1 MPSFKWQGK
10 NRQGEVI
17 RGEMEAAN
25 AAVAVLNLRKQ
36 QIVPLQV
43 KPEKGKSVLSSIQF
57 ASRIKEK
64 EVAVFTRQLAT
75 MIDSGLP
82 LVQSLEILANQQENQ
97 KFKDTLL
104 AVKTEVEGGSTFSD
118 ALRKHPKA
126 FDDLYTNLV
135 TAGEIGG
142 TQLQVQHQ
150 RLIRSMQGTLDIILN
165 RLSQYME
172 KSIALKK
179 RVKGAM
185 VYPSA
190 ILGVSVL
197 VVIVLLVFVI
207 PVFEKMFQGFG
218 AALPAPTQ
226 FIIALSNFVKGNI
239 LYMVAGLIGFI
250 FLFRRYYRTQS
261 GRVVID
267 RAMLKL
273 PVFGDLLLKIATA
286 RFTRTLGTL
295 VSSGVPILDGLMITA
310 KAAGNKVVEQAIMKT
325 RVSISE
331 GKTIAEP
338 LEQSQVFS
346 GMVVQMIG
354 VGESTGSLDA
364 MLNKIAD
371 FYDEEVDATVAALTS
386 LLEPLMMVVLGVL
399 IGGMMVAMY
408 LPIFKMA
415 SVVA

>member
-1 MPSFKWQGK
+1 LFKWQGK

-36 QIVPLQV
+36 QIVPIQV
-43 KPEKGKSVLSSIQF
+43 KAEKEK
-57 ASRIKEK
+57 ASRFSFKLSHRVTQK

-97 KFKDTLL
+97 AFKDTLL
-104 AVKTEVEGGSTFSD
+104 AVKGDVEGGATFSD

-142 TQLQVQHQ
+142 T
-150 RLIRSMQGTLDIILN
+150 LDIILS

-207 PVFEKMFQGFG
+207 PVFEQMFKGFG

-226 FIIALSNFVKGNI
+226 FIIALSNFMKANI
-239 LYMVAGLIGFI
+239 FYMIAGVIGAV
-250 FLFRRYYRTQS
+250 FLLRRYYRTEQ
-261 GRVVID
+261 GRMVID
-267 RAMLKL
+267 RTLLKL
-273 PVFGDLLLKIATA
+273 PIFGDLLLKIATA

-295 VSSGVPILDGLMITA
+295 VSSGVPILDGLLITA
-310 KAAGNKVVEQAIMKT
+310 KASGNRVVEEAIMKT

-338 LEQSQVFS
+338 LEQSEVFS

-399 IGGMMVAMY
+399 IGGMMVCMY

>member
-1 MPSFKWQGK
+1 MPVFKWQGK
-10 NRQGEVI
+10 NRKGEAMQGEI
-17 RGEMEAAN
+17 EAAN
-25 AAVAVLNLRKQ
+25 AAAAVLNLRKQ

-43 KPEKGKSVLSSIQF
+43 KQEKAKSAKFSIQF
-57 ASRIKEK
+57 MSRITER

-75 MIDSGLP
+75 MIDAGLP
-82 LVQSLEILANQQENQ
+82 LVQSLEILGNQQENA
-97 KFKDTLL
+97 KFKETLL
-104 AVKTEVEGGSTFSD
+104 AVKSEVEGGSTFSD
-118 ALRKHPKA
+118 ALRKHPRA

-142 TQLQVQHQ
+142 T
-150 RLIRSMQGTLDIILN
+150 LDIILN
-165 RLSQYME
+165 RLAQYME

-190 ILGVSVL
+190 ILGVSVM
-197 VVIVLLVFVI
+197 VVVVLLIFVI
-207 PVFEKMFQGFG
+207 PVFEKMFRGFG

-226 FIIALSNFVKGNI
+226 FLIVLSNFMKANI
-239 LYMVAGLIGFI
+239 LYMAAGLVGFV
-250 FLFRRYYRTQS
+250 FLFRRYYRTES
-261 GRVVID
+261 GRKVVD
-267 RAMLKL
+267 RALLKV

-310 KAAGNKVVEQAIMKT
+310 KASGNKVIEEAILKT

-338 LEQSQVFS
+338 LEQAQVFS

-386 LLEPLMMVVLGVL
+386 LLEPLMMVILGVL
-399 IGGMMVAMY
+399 IGGMMIAMY

-415 SVVA
+415 TVVA

>member
-1 MPSFKWQGK
+1 MPVFKWQGK
-10 NRQGEVI
+10 NRQGEVMH
-17 RGEMEAAN
+17 GEMEAAN
-25 AAVAVLNLRKQ
+25 AAAAVLSLRKQ

-43 KPEKGKSVLSSIQF
+43 KQDKGKSAKFSIQLM
-57 ASRIKEK
+57 SRITER

-75 MIDSGLP
+75 MIDAGLP
-82 LVQSLEILANQQENQ
+82 LVQSLEILGNQQENP
-97 KFKDTLL
+97 KFKETLL
-104 AVKTEVEGGSTFSD
+104 AVKSEVEGGSTFSD

-142 TQLQVQHQ
+142 T
-150 RLIRSMQGTLDIILN
+150 LDIILN
-165 RLSQYME
+165 RLAQYME

-185 VYPSA
+185 VYPAA
-190 ILGVSVL
+190 ILGVSIM
-197 VVIVLLVFVI
+197 VVVVLLIFVI
-207 PVFEKMFQGFG
+207 PVFEKMFSGFG

-226 FIIALSNFVKGNI
+226 FLIVLSNFMQANI
-239 LYMVAGLIGFI
+239 FYMVAGMVGLV
-250 FLFRRYYRTQS
+250 FLFRRYYRTES
-261 GRVVID
+261 GRKVVD
-267 RAMLKL
+267 RALLKL

-310 KAAGNKVVEQAIMKT
+310 KASGNKVIEAAILKT
-325 RVSISE
+325 RISISE

-338 LEQSQVFS
+338 LEESQVFS

-399 IGGMMVAMY
+399 IGGMMIAMY

-415 SVVA
+415 TVVA

>member
-36 QIVPLQV
+36 QIVPIQV
-43 KPEKGKSVLSSIQF
+43 KPEKEK
-57 ASRIKEK
+57 ASRFSLQLKRRVTQK

-82 LVQSLEILANQQENQ
+82 LVQSLDILANQQENLA
-97 KFKDTLL
+97 FKETLL
-104 AVKTEVEGGSTFSD
+104 GVKNEVEGGATFSD

-142 TQLQVQHQ
+142 T
-150 RLIRSMQGTLDIILN
+150 LDIILS

-207 PVFEKMFQGFG
+207 PVFEQMFKGFG

-226 FIIALSNFVKGNI
+226 FIITLSNFMKGNI
-239 LYMVAGLIGFI
+239 FYMIAGVIGSV
-250 FLFRRYYRTQS
+250 FLLRRYYRTEQ
-261 GRVVID
+261 GHMVID
-267 RAMLKL
+267 RTLLKL

-295 VSSGVPILDGLMITA
+295 VSSGVPILDGLLITA
-310 KAAGNKVVEQAIMKT
+310 KASGNKVVEEAIMKT

-338 LEQSQVFS
+338 LEQSEVFS

-399 IGGMMVAMY
+399 IGGMMVCMY

>member
-1 MPSFKWQGK
+1 MPVFKWQGK
-10 NRQGEVI
+10 NRQGEVVQ
-17 RGEMEAAN
+17 GQMEAAN
-25 AAVAVLNLRKQ
+25 SAAAVLSLRKQ
-36 QIVPLQV
+36 KIVPTQV
-43 KPEKGKSVLSSIQF
+43 KAEKGKSAGLSIQF
-57 ASRIKEK
+57 MQRITER

-75 MIDSGLP
+75 MIDAGLP
-82 LVQSLEILANQQENQ
+82 LVQSLEILGNQQENQ

-104 AVKTEVEGGSTFSD
+104 AVKNEVEGGSTFSD

-142 TQLQVQHQ
+142 T
-150 RLIRSMQGTLDIILN
+150 LDIILN
-165 RLSQYME
+165 RLAQYME

-185 VYPSA
+185 VYPAA
-190 ILGVSVL
+190 ILGVSVM
-197 VVIVLLVFVI
+197 VVVVLLIFVI
-207 PVFEKMFQGFG
+207 PVFEKLFRGFG

-226 FIIALSNFVKGNI
+226 FLIVLSNFMQANI
-239 LYMVAGLIGFI
+239 FYIIAGAVGLV
-250 FLFRRYYRTQS
+250 FLFRRYYRTTS
-261 GRVVID
+261 GRKVVD
-267 RAMLKL
+267 KTLLKL

-310 KAAGNKVVEQAIMKT
+310 KASGNKVIEEAILKT

-399 IGGMMVAMY
+399 IGGMMIAMY

-415 SVVA
+415 TVIA

>member
-1 MPSFKWQGK
+1 MPLFKWQGK
-10 NRQGEVI
+10 NRQGEII

-36 QIVPLQV
+36 QIVPIQV
-43 KPEKGKSVLSSIQF
+43 KPEKAKSLNFNIQF
-57 ASRIKEK
+57 SRRITEK

-97 KFKDTLL
+97 TFKDTLL
-104 AVKTEVEGGSTFSD
+104 AVKREVEGGATFSD

-135 TAGEIGG
+135 TAGEIG
-142 TQLQVQHQ
+142 
-150 RLIRSMQGTLDIILN
+150 GTLDIILN

-226 FIIALSNFVKGNI
+226 FIIALSNFMKANI
-239 LYMVAGLIGFI
+239 LYMIAGVIALVFM
-250 FLFRRYYRTQS
+250 LRRYYRTEP
-261 GRVVID
+261 GKKVID
-267 RAMLKL
+267 RTLLKL

-295 VSSGVPILDGLMITA
+295 VSSGVPILDGLLITA
-310 KAAGNKVVEQAIMKT
+310 KASGNKVIEEAIMRT

-386 LLEPLMMVVLGVL
+386 LLEPLMMVILGVL

>member
-1 MPSFKWQGK
+1 MPVFKWQGK

-17 RGEMEAAN
+17 RGEMEAAS

-36 QIVPLQV
+36 QIVPLRV
-43 KPEKGKSVLSSIQF
+43 KPEKSKSSGLSFSF
-57 ASRIKEK
+57 GGRITEK
-64 EVAVFTRQLAT
+64 EVAIFTRQLAT

-82 LVQSLEILANQQENQ
+82 LVQSLEILANQQENP
-97 KFKDTLL
+97 KFKETLL
-104 AVKTEVEGGSTFSD
+104 AVKADVEGGSTFSD
-118 ALRKHPKA
+118 SLRKHPKA

-142 TQLQVQHQ
+142 T
-150 RLIRSMQGTLDIILN
+150 LDIILS

-185 VYPSA
+185 VYPSS

-197 VVIVLLVFVI
+197 VVTVLLIFVI
-207 PVFEKMFQGFG
+207 PVFQKMFQGFG

-239 LYMVAGLIGFI
+239 LYMIAGLIGLV
-250 FLFRRYYRTQS
+250 FLFRRYYRTEQ
-261 GRVVID
+261 GRKVID
-267 RAMLKL
+267 RGLLKL

-295 VSSGVPILDGLMITA
+295 VSSGVPILDGLLITA
-310 KAAGNKVVEQAIMKT
+310 RASGNKVIEEAIMKT

>member
-1 MPSFKWQGK
+1 MPSFKWQGR
-10 NRQGEVI
+10 NRQGQVI
-17 RGEMEAAN
+17 RGQMDAAS

-36 QIVPLQV
+36 QIVPIQV
-43 KPEKGKSVLSSIQF
+43 KPEKAKSDGFSFQF
-57 ASRIKEK
+57 LQGITEK

-75 MIDSGLP
+75 MIDAGLP
-82 LVQSLEILANQQENQ
+82 LVQSLEILGNQQEN
-97 KFKDTLL
+97 KTFKDTLL
-104 AVKTEVEGGSTFSD
+104 AVKTDVEGGSTFSD

-142 TQLQVQHQ
+142 T
-150 RLIRSMQGTLDIILN
+150 LDIILN

-185 VYPSA
+185 VYPAA

-197 VVIVLLVFVI
+197 VVVVLLVFVI
-207 PVFEKMFQGFG
+207 PVFEKMFAGFG
-218 AALPAPTQ
+218 SALPVPTQ
-226 FIIALSNFVKGNI
+226 VIIVISNFMKANI
-239 LYMVAGLIGFI
+239 LYMIAGAIGLV
-250 FLFRRYYRTQS
+250 FLFRRYNRTEQ
-261 GRVVID
+261 GRKVVD
-267 RAMLKL
+267 RVLLKL

-295 VSSGVPILDGLMITA
+295 VSSGVPILDGLLITA
-310 KAAGNKVVEQAIMKT
+310 RASGNKVIEEAIMKT

-338 LEQSQVFS
+338 LEQSKVFS

-364 MLNKIAD
+364 MLNKVAD
-371 FYDEEVDATVAALTS
+371 FYDEEVDTTVAALTS
-386 LLEPLMMVVLGVL
+386 LLEPLMMVFLGVL

-415 SVVA
+415 SVIG

>member
-1 MPSFKWQGK
+1 MPVFKWQGK

-36 QIVPLQV
+36 QIVPIQV
-43 KPEKGKSVLSSIQF
+43 KPERAKTSKMSFQLSK
-57 ASRIKEK
+57 RITEK

-97 KFKDTLL
+97 AFKNTLL
-104 AVKTEVEGGSTFSD
+104 AVKGEVEGGATFSD

-135 TAGEIGG
+135 TAGEIG
-142 TQLQVQHQ
+142 
-150 RLIRSMQGTLDIILN
+150 GTLDIILN

-197 VVIVLLVFVI
+197 VVVVLLVFVI
-207 PVFEKMFQGFG
+207 PVFEKMFTGFG

-226 FIIALSNFVKGNI
+226 FVIALSNFMKSYI
-239 LYMVAGLIGFI
+239 LYMVAGMIGFV
-250 FLFRRYYRTQS
+250 FLFRRYYRTEQ
-261 GRVVID
+261 GRKVID
-267 RAMLKL
+267 RMLLKL

-295 VSSGVPILDGLMITA
+295 VSSGVPILDGLLITA
-310 KAAGNKVVEQAIMKT
+310 RASGNKVIEEAIMKT

-386 LLEPLMMVVLGVL
+386 LLEPLMMVILGVL

>member
-1 MPSFKWQGK
+1 MPLFKWQGK
-10 NRQGEVI
+10 DRQGQNLQGQI
-17 RGEMEAAN
+17 EASSTA
-25 AAVAVLNLRKQ
+25 AAVMQLRRQ
-36 QIVPLQV
+36 QIVPLQLRE
-43 KPEKGKSVLSSIQF
+43 EKTKRASFQF
-57 ASRIKEK
+57 SLGSRIKEK

-75 MIDSGLP
+75 MIDAGLP
-82 LVQSLEILANQQENQ
+82 LVQSLEVLSSQQENVA
-97 KFKDTLL
+97 FKNVLL
-104 AVKTEVEGGSTFSD
+104 SVKRDVEGGATFSD

-126 FDDLYTNLV
+126 FGDLYTNLV

-142 TQLQVQHQ
+142 T
-150 RLIRSMQGTLDIILN
+150 LDIILS

-185 VYPSA
+185 VYPAS
-190 ILGVSVL
+190 ILGVCVL

-218 AALPAPTQ
+218 AALPTPTQ
-226 FIIALSNFVKGNI
+226 YVIALSKFVQGN
-239 LYMVAGLIGFI
+239 LFLLIGGLVGVVI
-250 FLFRRYYRTQS
+250 LFRQYRKTES
-261 GRVVID
+261 GRMITD
-267 RAMLKL
+267 RALLKA
-273 PVFGDLLLKIATA
+273 PVFGPLLVKIAIA
-286 RFTRTLGTL
+286 RFSRTLGTL
-295 VSSGVPILDGLMITA
+295 VSSGVPILDGLNITA
-310 KAAGNKVVEQAIMKT
+310 KASGNKVLEEAILKT
-325 RVSISE
+325 RASISE

-338 LEQSQVFS
+338 LSEASVFP

-415 SVVA
+415 TVVG

>member
-1 MPSFKWQGK
+1 MPVFKWQGK
-10 NRQGEVI
+10 NRQGSVI
-17 RGEMEAAN
+17 RGEIEAAN
-25 AAVAVLNLRKQ
+25 AAVAILNLRKQ
-36 QIVPLQV
+36 QIIPIQV
-43 KPEKGKSVLSSIQF
+43 KADKDK
-57 ASRIKEK
+57 ASRFSFQLSRRITEK

-97 KFKDTLL
+97 TFQKTLL
-104 AVKTEVEGGSTFSD
+104 AVKAEVEGGSTFSD

-142 TQLQVQHQ
+142 T
-150 RLIRSMQGTLDIILN
+150 LDIILN

-185 VYPSA
+185 VYPAA
-190 ILGVSVL
+190 ILGVSIL
-197 VVIVLLVFVI
+197 VVVVLLVFVI
-207 PVFEKMFQGFG
+207 PVFEQMFAGFG

-226 FIIALSNFVKGNI
+226 FIIALSNFVKSNI
-239 LYMVAGLIGFI
+239 LYMAAGLVGLV
-250 FLFRRYYRTQS
+250 FLFRRYYRTTS
-261 GRVVID
+261 GRMVID
-267 RAMLKL
+267 RTLLKL
-273 PVFGDLLLKIATA
+273 PIFGDLLLKIVTA

-295 VSSGVPILDGLMITA
+295 VSSGVPILDGLLITA
-310 KAAGNKVVEQAIMKT
+310 KASGNKVIEEAIMKT

-338 LEQSQVFS
+338 LEQSRVFS
-346 GMVVQMIG
+346 GMVVQMIS

-386 LLEPLMMVVLGVL
+386 LLEPLIMVVLGVL

-415 SVVA
+415 AVIN

>member
-43 KPEKGKSVLSSIQF
+43 KPEKGKSVLSSIQLT
-57 ASRIKEK
+57 SRIKEK

-135 TAGEIGG
+135 TAGEIG
-142 TQLQVQHQ
+142 
-150 RLIRSMQGTLDIILN
+150 GTLDIILN

>member
-1 MPSFKWQGK
+1 MPKFRWQGK

-25 AAVAVLNLRKQ
+25 ASVAVLNLRKQ
-36 QIVPLQV
+36 QIVPIQV
-43 KPEKGKSVLSSIQF
+43 KPEKPFSSKFDLKILRQQVT
-57 ASRIKEK
+57 EK

-82 LVQSLEILANQQENQ
+82 LVQSLEILANQQEN
-97 KFKDTLL
+97 KTFRETLL
-104 AVKTEVEGGSTFSD
+104 KVKGEVEGGSTFSD
-118 ALRKHPKA
+118 ALRKHPRA

-135 TAGEIGG
+135 TAGEIG
-142 TQLQVQHQ
+142 
-150 RLIRSMQGTLDIILN
+150 GTLDIILN

-185 VYPSA
+185 VYPAS

-197 VVIVLLVFVI
+197 VVVVLLVFVI

-226 FIIALSNFVKGNI
+226 FLIALSNFMKTNI
-239 LYMVAGLIGFI
+239 FYMIAGVIAFV
-250 FLFRRYYRTQS
+250 FVFRRYYRTES
-261 GRVVID
+261 GRKVVD
-267 RAMLKL
+267 KAMLKL
-273 PVFGDLLLKIATA
+273 PVFGDLLLKIATS

-295 VSSGVPILDGLMITA
+295 VSSGVPILDGLLITA
-310 KAAGNKVVEQAIMKT
+310 RASGNKVIEEAIMRT

>member
-1 MPSFKWQGK
+1 
-10 NRQGEVI
+10 
-17 RGEMEAAN
+17 MEAAN

-36 QIVPLQV
+36 QIVPIQV
-43 KPEKGKSVLSSIQF
+43 KPEKGKS
-57 ASRIKEK
+57 SRFSFLLLRKITEK

-75 MIDSGLP
+75 MIDAGLP

-97 KFKDTLL
+97 SFKDTLL
-104 AVKTEVEGGSTFSD
+104 AVKTDVEGGSTFSD
-118 ALRKHPKA
+118 ALRKKPKA

-135 TAGEIGG
+135 TAGEIG
-142 TQLQVQHQ
+142 
-150 RLIRSMQGTLDIILN
+150 GTLDIILN

-197 VVIVLLVFVI
+197 VVVVLLVFVI

-218 AALPAPTQ
+218 AALPMPTQ
-226 FIIALSNFVKGNI
+226 FIIMLSNFMKANI
-239 LYMVAGLIGFI
+239 LYMVAGVIGLV
-250 FLFRRYYRTQS
+250 FLFRRYYRTEQ
-261 GRVVID
+261 GHKVID
-267 RAMLKL
+267 RLLLKL

-295 VSSGVPILDGLMITA
+295 VSSGVPILDGLLITA
-310 KAAGNKVVEQAIMKT
+310 RASGNKVIEEAIMKT

-338 LEQSQVFS
+338 LAQSEVFS

-386 LLEPLMMVVLGVL
+386 LLEPLMMVFLGVL

>member
-1 MPSFKWQGK
+1 MPVFKWQGK

-17 RGEMEAAN
+17 RGQMEAAS

-36 QIVPLQV
+36 QIVPIQV
-43 KPEKGKSVLSSIQF
+43 KPEKAKSSGFSFQLSR
-57 ASRIKEK
+57 RITEK

-97 KFKDTLL
+97 AFKDTLL

-142 TQLQVQHQ
+142 T
-150 RLIRSMQGTLDIILN
+150 LDIILN

-197 VVIVLLVFVI
+197 VVVVLLVFVI

-226 FIIALSNFVKGNI
+226 FIIMLSNFMKANI
-239 LYMVAGLIGFI
+239 LYMIAGVIGLV
-250 FLFRRYYRTQS
+250 FLFRRYYRTEP
-261 GRVVID
+261 GRKVVD
-267 RAMLKL
+267 RLLLKL

-295 VSSGVPILDGLMITA
+295 VSSGVPILDGLLITA
-310 KAAGNKVVEQAIMKT
+310 RASGNKVIEEAIMKT

-338 LEQSQVFS
+338 LEQSEVFS

-386 LLEPLMMVVLGVL
+386 LLEPLMMVFLGVL

>member
-142 TQLQVQHQ
+142 T
-150 RLIRSMQGTLDIILN
+150 LDIILN

-250 FLFRRYYRTQS
+250 FLFQ
-261 GRVVID
+261 
-267 RAMLKL
+267 
-273 PVFGDLLLKIATA
+273 P
-286 RFTRTLGTL
+286 
-295 VSSGVPILDGLMITA
+295 
-310 KAAGNKVVEQAIMKT
+310 
-325 RVSISE
+325 
-331 GKTIAEP
+331 
-338 LEQSQVFS
+338 
-346 GMVVQMIG
+346 
-354 VGESTGSLDA
+354 
-364 MLNKIAD
+364 
-371 FYDEEVDATVAALTS
+371 
-386 LLEPLMMVVLGVL
+386 
-399 IGGMMVAMY
+399 
-408 LPIFKMA
+408 
-415 SVVA
+415 

>member
-1 MPSFKWQGK
+1 MPVFKWQGK

-36 QIVPLQV
+36 QIVPIQV
-43 KPEKGKSVLSSIQF
+43 KPESAKSSRFSLKLSK
-57 ASRIKEK
+57 RVTEK

-82 LVQSLEILANQQENQ
+82 LVQSLDILANQQENQ
-97 KFKDTLL
+97 AFKDTLL
-104 AVKTEVEGGSTFSD
+104 AVKGEVEGGATFSD

-135 TAGEIGG
+135 TAGEIG
-142 TQLQVQHQ
+142 
-150 RLIRSMQGTLDIILN
+150 GTLDIILN

-190 ILGVSVL
+190 ILGVSIL

-226 FIIALSNFVKGNI
+226 FLITLSKFIKGNI
-239 LYMVAGLIGFI
+239 LYMVAGVVGLV
-250 FLFRRYYRTQS
+250 FLLRRYYRTEP
-261 GRVVID
+261 GRKVID
-267 RAMLKL
+267 RTLLKL

-295 VSSGVPILDGLMITA
+295 VSSGVPILDGLLITA
-310 KAAGNKVVEQAIMKT
+310 RASGNKVIEEAIMKT

-338 LEQSQVFS
+338 LEQSGVFS

>member
-1 MPSFKWQGK
+1 MPLFKWQGK
-10 NRQGEVI
+10 NRQGQVV
-17 RGEMEAAN
+17 RGQMDAAS
-25 AAVAVLNLRKQ
+25 AAVAALNLRKQ
-36 QIVPLQV
+36 RIVPIQV
-43 KPEKGKSVLSSIQF
+43 KPEKAKSSGFSFQLGRGIT
-57 ASRIKEK
+57 EK

-82 LVQSLEILANQQENQ
+82 LVQSLEILANQQEN
-97 KFKDTLL
+97 KTFKDTLL
-104 AVKTEVEGGSTFSD
+104 AVKTDVEGGSTFSD

-142 TQLQVQHQ
+142 T
-150 RLIRSMQGTLDIILN
+150 LDIILN

-185 VYPSA
+185 VYPAA

-197 VVIVLLVFVI
+197 VVVVLLVFVI
-207 PVFEKMFQGFG
+207 PVFEKMFAGFG
-218 AALPAPTQ
+218 SALPVPTQ
-226 FIIALSNFVKGNI
+226 VIIMMSNFMKANI
-239 LYMVAGLIGFI
+239 LYLIVGAIGLV
-250 FLFRRYYRTQS
+250 FLFRRYNRTEQ
-261 GRVVID
+261 GRKVVD
-267 RAMLKL
+267 KLLLKL

-295 VSSGVPILDGLMITA
+295 VSSGVPILDGLLITA
-310 KAAGNKVVEQAIMKT
+310 RASGNKVIEEAIMKT

-338 LEQSQVFS
+338 LEQSKVFS

-364 MLNKIAD
+364 MLNKVAD

-386 LLEPLMMVVLGVL
+386 LLEPLMMVFLGVL

-415 SVVA
+415 AVIA

>member
-17 RGEMEAAN
+17 RGQIEAAN

-36 QIVPLQV
+36 QIVPIQV
-43 KPEKGKSVLSSIQF
+43 KPDRARSAGFSLKLGR
-57 ASRIKEK
+57 RISQK

-82 LVQSLEILANQQENQ
+82 LVQSLEILANQQENP
-97 KFKDTLL
+97 KFKETLL
-104 AVKTEVEGGSTFSD
+104 AVKGEVEGGATFSD

-142 TQLQVQHQ
+142 T
-150 RLIRSMQGTLDIILN
+150 LDIILN

-172 KSIALKK
+172 KSISLKK

-190 ILGVSVL
+190 ILGVSIL
-197 VVIVLLVFVI
+197 VVVVLLVFVI
-207 PVFEKMFQGFG
+207 PVFEKMFSGFG

-226 FIIALSNFVKGNI
+226 FVIALSNFVKGNI
-239 LYMVAGLIGFI
+239 LYMVIGLAGFV
-250 FLFRRYYRTQS
+250 FLFRRYYRTTS
-261 GRVVID
+261 GRAVVD
-267 RAMLKL
+267 KALLKL
-273 PVFGDLLLKIATA
+273 PIFGDLLLKIATA

-310 KAAGNKVVEQAIMKT
+310 KAAGNKVVEEAILKT

-338 LEQSQVFS
+338 LEQSKVFS

-386 LLEPLMMVVLGVL
+386 LLEPLMMVFLGVL

>member
-1 MPSFKWQGK
+1 MPVFKWQGK

-17 RGEMEAAN
+17 RGQMEAAS

-36 QIVPLQV
+36 QIVPIHV
-43 KPEKGKSVLSSIQF
+43 KPEKAKSSGFSFTF
-57 ASRIKEK
+57 AQKITEK

-82 LVQSLEILANQQENQ
+82 LVQSLEILANQQEN
-97 KFKDTLL
+97 KTFKDTLL

-142 TQLQVQHQ
+142 T
-150 RLIRSMQGTLDIILN
+150 LDIILN

-185 VYPSA
+185 VYPAA

-197 VVIVLLVFVI
+197 VVVVLLVFVI
-207 PVFEKMFQGFG
+207 PVFEKMFAGFG
-218 AALPAPTQ
+218 SALPVPTQ
-226 FIIALSNFVKGNI
+226 VIIIISNFMKANI
-239 LYMVAGLIGFI
+239 LYMIAGVIGLV
-250 FLFRRYYRTQS
+250 FLFRRYYRTEP
-261 GRVVID
+261 GRKVVD
-267 RAMLKL
+267 RLLLKL

-295 VSSGVPILDGLMITA
+295 VSSGVPILDGLLITA
-310 KAAGNKVVEQAIMKT
+310 RASGNKVIEEAIMKT

-338 LEQSQVFS
+338 LEQSEVFS

-386 LLEPLMMVVLGVL
+386 LLEPLIMVVLGVL